1 MPPNESNST
10 RLSLLFRIRDL
21 TDADAWG
28 SFVDQYAPY
37 VARCCQAMGLQD
49 ADIADATQLVLV
61 KLMTVMQTWTRD
73 DSKGSFRGWLRRVV
87 QNVAVDLHRS
97 WKEKA
102 TGDSRQAVSFAQLAD
117 NSFEESLWRSVET
130 AYQQELLLIASENVQ
145 LRVLPKT
152 WKAYAMSCVENLQ
165 AAEVANRLQIAIGDV
180 YVSRS
185 RVLKMLREEIK
196 RLEEQDSDSHMG

>member
-1 MPPNESNST
+1 M
-10 RLSLLFRIRDL
+10 
-21 TDADAWG
+21 
-28 SFVDQYAPY
+28 
-37 VARCCQAMGLQD
+37 
-49 ADIADATQLVLV
+49 
-61 KLMTVMQTWTRD
+61 
-73 DSKGSFRGWLRRVV
+73 
-87 QNVAVDLHRS
+87 
-97 WKEKA
+97 
-102 TGDSRQAVSFAQLAD
+102 
-117 NSFEESLWRSVET
+117 
-130 AYQQELLLIASENVQ
+130 IASENVQ

>member
-21 TDADAWG
+21 TDVDAWG